1 MLVKRLTMEIHP
13 YQSTKDYMLDT
24 WEYTKEVYEEW
35 SADNC
40 FRLAAALSYY
50 TIFSLAPII
59 LIVISVAGIFFG
71 REAVSGEVYGQIS
84 GLVGSEAA
92 KEVESLVQ
100 NAYLQK
106 SSFFMTVVG
115 IGTLVLSATVTFT
128 VLQDSLNTIWKVKAH
143 PERGIIKFLIARGL
157 SLGLVFAVG
166 FLLIVSLV
174 LEALLSALQNYIGPQ
189 LETFDTLITAS
200 QWGISLAVIMLLF
213 ALMFKYLPDVIVPWK
228 EVWKASLLTAVLF
241 TIGRVVI
248 GFYLGRSNLASS
260 YGAAASVIIIMVWV
274 NYSSLI
280 FFLGAEWIYVKH
292 KRNGRPI
299 VPIRYAVRVH
309 TSVVEEKIETHAR
322 SRKKTSKPSTKQI
335 EAKTPTKRSPS
346 RG

>member
-1 MLVKRLTMEIHP
+1 
-13 YQSTKDYMLDT
+13 
-24 WEYTKEVYEEW
+24 VY
-35 SADNC
+35 S
-40 FRLAAALSYY
+40 
-50 TIFSLAPII
+50 
-59 LIVISVAGIFFG
+59 
-71 REAVSGEVYGQIS
+71 QIS

-92 KEVESLVQ
+92 KEIESLVQ

-106 SSFFMTVVG
+106 SSFFMSVIGV
-115 IGTLVLSATVTFT
+115 GTLVLSATVTFS

-143 PERGIIKFLIARGL
+143 PERGIVKFLIARGL
-157 SLGLVFAVG
+157 SLALVFAVG

-174 LEALLSALQNYIGPQ
+174 LEALLSALQNYIGPR
-189 LETFDTLITAS
+189 LESFSTIITAS

-213 ALMFKYLPDVIVPWK
+213 AMMFKYLPDVIVPWK

-260 YGAAASVIIIMVWV
+260 YGAAASVIIIMLWV

-280 FFLGAEWIYVKH
+280 FFLGAEWIYVRH
-292 KRNGRPI
+292 KRNGYPI

-309 TSVVEEKIETHAR
+309 MDVFEEEDDEPGKAPKTAKSKVVK
-322 SRKKTSKPSTKQI
+322 SSTKK
-335 EAKTPTKRSPS
+335 EAKPLPKGLSA